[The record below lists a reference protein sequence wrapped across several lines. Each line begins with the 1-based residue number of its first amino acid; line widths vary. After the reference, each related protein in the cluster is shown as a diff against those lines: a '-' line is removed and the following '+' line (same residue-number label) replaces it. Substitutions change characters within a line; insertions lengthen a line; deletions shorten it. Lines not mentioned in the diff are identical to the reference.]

1 MRASLIVCTLLAL
14 PPATVRDTGHPS
26 TVVGEPE

>member
-14 PPATVRDTGHPS
+14 PPAVRDTGHPS